1 MTDFMQD
8 GVQDPYSGYINA
20 SVGLFAQNKPF
31 EIVRGNHETRGNMS
45 RHFMDYVP
53 HKSGHIYN
61 AYRWG
66 DLEIVLLDSGE
77 DKLDNHQEY
86 YGMASF
92 YSYREEMARWFEEL
106 IKLSGLGPK
115 IALNILAT
123 YSCEEITEAI
133 FSNNCEFF
141 SSISGIGAKLANR
154 LPVEMKKQIEKINQK
169 VMEFNGAT
177 VVRRPAPI
185 VSKQKAVKNS
195 KQVEKTLQFEDNK
208 KSKKTQNSSV
218 INDAVETLKTLGFT
232 SQEVYKEVFKIA
244 KNNDCTTEDIVKEFL
259 KKK

>member
-1 MTDFMQD
+1 MIGKLTGQIAGQYGDVVVIEV
-8 GVQDPYSGYINA
+8 GTGTSAVGYEVVMKA
-20 SVGLFAQNKPF
+20 GEVSTFAPGETVSVFIKEIIKEDDDTLYGFTSF
-31 EIVRGNHETRGNMS
+31 EE
-45 RHFMDYVP
+45 
-53 HKSGHIYN
+53 KC
-61 AYRWG
+61 
-66 DLEIVLLDSGE
+66 
-77 DKLDNHQEY
+77 
-86 YGMASF
+86 
-92 YSYREEMARWFEEL
+92 WFEEL

-115 IALNILAT
+115 IALNILST

-154 LPVEMKKQIEKINQK
+154 LPVEMKKQIEKINHK
-169 VMEFNGAT
+169 VMEFNGAS
-177 VVRRPAPI
+177 VVRAVPI

-208 KSKKTQNSSV
+208 KAKKAQNSSV

>member
-1 MTDFMQD
+1 MIGKLTGRVAGQYGDIVIIEVGTDIAA
-8 GVQDPYSGYINA
+8 VGYEVIMKA
-20 SVGLFAQNKPF
+20 GEVGTFAPGEIADVFVKEIIKEEDDTLYGFTSF
-31 EIVRGNHETRGNMS
+31 EERC
-45 RHFMDYVP
+45 
-53 HKSGHIYN
+53 
-61 AYRWG
+61 
-66 DLEIVLLDSGE
+66 
-77 DKLDNHQEY
+77 
-86 YGMASF
+86 
-92 YSYREEMARWFEEL
+92 WFEEM

-115 IALNILAT
+115 IALNILST

-154 LPVEMKKQIEKINQK
+154 IPVEMKKQIEKINQK
-169 VMEFNGAT
+169 IMEFNGAT
-177 VVRRPAPI
+177 VVRRPVPI
-185 VSKQKAVKNS
+185 ASKQKTVKNS

-208 KSKKTQNSSV
+208 KSKKNNNSLV

-232 SQEVYKEVFKIA
+232 SHEVYREVFKIA

>member
-1 MTDFMQD
+1 MIGKLTGRVVGQYGDIVIIEV
-8 GVQDPYSGYINA
+8 GTEASAVGYEVVMKA
-20 SVGLFAQNKPF
+20 GEVCTFAPGETVSVFIKEIIKEDDDTLYGFTSF
-31 EIVRGNHETRGNMS
+31 EERC
-45 RHFMDYVP
+45 
-53 HKSGHIYN
+53 
-61 AYRWG
+61 
-66 DLEIVLLDSGE
+66 
-77 DKLDNHQEY
+77 
-86 YGMASF
+86 
-92 YSYREEMARWFEEL
+92 WFEEL

-115 IALNILAT
+115 IALNILST

-169 VMEFNGAT
+169 VMEFGGAP
-177 VVRRPAPI
+177 VVRAMPMAP
-185 VSKQKAVKNS
+185 KQKAVKNS
-195 KQVEKTLQFEDNK
+195 KQVEKTFQFEDNK
-208 KSKKTQNSSV
+208 KAKKAQNSSV

>member
-1 MTDFMQD
+1 MIGKLTGRVAGQYGDIIIIEVGTDTA
-8 GVQDPYSGYINA
+8 VGYEVVMKA
-20 SVGLFAQNKPF
+20 GEVCTFAPGETVSVFIK
-31 EIVRGNHETRGNMS
+31 EIIKEDDDTLYGFTS
-45 RHFMDYVP
+45 
-53 HKSGHIYN
+53 
-61 AYRWG
+61 
-66 DLEIVLLDSGE
+66 LE
-77 DKLDNHQEY
+77 DKC
-86 YGMASF
+86 
-92 YSYREEMARWFEEL
+92 WFEEL

-115 IALNILAT
+115 TALNILAT

-169 VMEFNGAT
+169 VAEFNGAP
-177 VVRRPAPI
+177 VVRAVPI

-208 KSKKTQNSSV
+208 KAKKKNNSIV

-244 KNNDCTTEDIVKEFL
+244 KNSDYTTEEIVKDFL

>member
-1 MTDFMQD
+1 MIGKLTGRVAGQYGDIVIIEVGTDI
-8 GVQDPYSGYINA
+8 SAIGYEVVMKA
-20 SVGLFAQNKPF
+20 GEVGTFAPGEIADVFVKEIIKEDDDTLYGFISF
-31 EIVRGNHETRGNMS
+31 EERC
-45 RHFMDYVP
+45 
-53 HKSGHIYN
+53 
-61 AYRWG
+61 
-66 DLEIVLLDSGE
+66 
-77 DKLDNHQEY
+77 
-86 YGMASF
+86 
-92 YSYREEMARWFEEL
+92 WFEEM

-115 IALNILAT
+115 IALNILST

-154 LPVEMKKQIEKINQK
+154 IPVEMKKQIEKINQK
-169 VMEFNGAT
+169 IMEFNGAT
-177 VVRRPAPI
+177 VVRRPVPI
-185 VSKQKAVKNS
+185 ASKQKAVKNS

-208 KSKKTQNSSV
+208 KSKKNNNSLV

-232 SQEVYKEVFKIA
+232 SQEVYREVFKIA

>member
-1 MTDFMQD
+1 MIGKLTGRVAGQYGDIVIIEVGTDIAA
-8 GVQDPYSGYINA
+8 VGYEVVMKA
-20 SVGLFAQNKPF
+20 GEVGTFAPGEIADVFVKEIIKEDDDTLYGFTSF
-31 EIVRGNHETRGNMS
+31 EERC
-45 RHFMDYVP
+45 
-53 HKSGHIYN
+53 
-61 AYRWG
+61 
-66 DLEIVLLDSGE
+66 
-77 DKLDNHQEY
+77 
-86 YGMASF
+86 
-92 YSYREEMARWFEEL
+92 WFEEM

-115 IALNILAT
+115 IALNILST

-154 LPVEMKKQIEKINQK
+154 IPVEMKKQIEKINQK
-169 VMEFNGAT
+169 VMEFNGAS
-177 VVRRPAPI
+177 VVRAVPI
-185 VSKQKAVKNS
+185 VSKQKTVKNG

-208 KSKKTQNSSV
+208 KSKKNNNSLA

-244 KNNDCTTEDIVKEFL
+244 KNNDCTTEEIVKEFL

>member
-1 MTDFMQD
+1 MIGKLTGRIAGQYGDVVVIEVSTDTAVGYEVVMKAGEACTFA
-8 GVQDPYSGYINA
+8 SGETA
-20 SVGLFAQNKPF
+20 SVFIKEIIKEDDDTLYGFTSF
-31 EIVRGNHETRGNMS
+31 EE
-45 RHFMDYVP
+45 
-53 HKSGHIYN
+53 KC
-61 AYRWG
+61 
-66 DLEIVLLDSGE
+66 
-77 DKLDNHQEY
+77 
-86 YGMASF
+86 
-92 YSYREEMARWFEEL
+92 WFEEL

-141 SSISGIGAKLANR
+141 SSISCIGAKLANR
-154 LPVEMKKQIEKINQK
+154 IPVEMKKQIEKINQK
-169 VMEFNGAT
+169 VMEFGGAP
-177 VVRRPAPI
+177 VVRAATMA
-185 VSKQKAVKNS
+185 SKQKVVKNS

-208 KSKKTQNSSV
+208 KSKKAQNSSV

-244 KNNDCTTEDIVKEFL
+244 KNKDCTTEEIVKEFL

>member
-1 MTDFMQD
+1 M
-8 GVQDPYSGYINA
+8 PA
-20 SVGLFAQNKPF
+20 SIFIKEIIKEDDDTLYGFTSF
-31 EIVRGNHETRGNMS
+31 EE
-45 RHFMDYVP
+45 
-53 HKSGHIYN
+53 KC
-61 AYRWG
+61 
-66 DLEIVLLDSGE
+66 
-77 DKLDNHQEY
+77 
-86 YGMASF
+86 
-92 YSYREEMARWFEEL
+92 WFEEL

-115 IALNILAT
+115 IALNILST

-169 VMEFNGAT
+169 VMEFGGAA
-177 VVRRPAPI
+177 VVRATPIAP
-185 VSKQKAVKNS
+185 KQKAVKNS
-195 KQVEKTLQFEDNK
+195 KQVEKTFQFEDTK

-244 KNNDCTTEDIVKEFL
+244 KKSDCTTEEIVKEFL

>member
-1 MTDFMQD
+1 MIGKLT
-8 GVQDPYSGYINA
+8 GRISGHY
-20 SVGLFAQNKPF
+20 G
-31 EIVRGNHETRGNMS
+31 EIVIIEVGTEASAVGYEVVMKAGEACTFAPGETAS
-45 RHFMDYVP
+45 IFI
-53 HKSGHIYN
+53 K
-61 AYRWG
+61 
-66 DLEIVLLDSGE
+66 EIIKE
-77 DKLDNHQEY
+77 DDDTL
-86 YGMASF
+86 YGF
-92 YSYREEMARWFEEL
+92 TLFEEKCWFEEL

-154 LPVEMKKQIEKINQK
+154 LPVEMKKQIEKINHK
-169 VMEFNGAT
+169 VMEFNGAP

-244 KNNDCTTEDIVKEFL
+244 KNNDCTTEEIVKEFL

>member
-1 MTDFMQD
+1 MIGKLTGRIAGQYGDVVVIEV
-8 GVQDPYSGYINA
+8 GIETSAVGYEVVMKAGEACTFAPGETA
-20 SVGLFAQNKPF
+20 SIFIKEIIKEDDDTLYGFTSF
-31 EIVRGNHETRGNMS
+31 EE
-45 RHFMDYVP
+45 
-53 HKSGHIYN
+53 KC
-61 AYRWG
+61 
-66 DLEIVLLDSGE
+66 
-77 DKLDNHQEY
+77 
-86 YGMASF
+86 
-92 YSYREEMARWFEEL
+92 WFEEL

-169 VMEFNGAT
+169 VMEFGGEAT
-177 VVRRPAPI
+177 VRRTVPI
-185 VSKQKAVKNS
+185 VSKQKMVKNS
-195 KQVEKTLQFEDNK
+195 KQVEKTFQFEDNK
-208 KSKKTQNSSV
+208 KAKKAQNSSV

-244 KNNDCTTEDIVKEFL
+244 KNKDCTTEEIVKEFL

>member
-1 MTDFMQD
+1 MIGKLTGRVAGQYGDIIIIEVGTDTA
-8 GVQDPYSGYINA
+8 VGYEVVMKA
-20 SVGLFAQNKPF
+20 GEVCTFAPGETVSVFIK
-31 EIVRGNHETRGNMS
+31 EIIKEDDDTLYGFTS
-45 RHFMDYVP
+45 
-53 HKSGHIYN
+53 
-61 AYRWG
+61 
-66 DLEIVLLDSGE
+66 LE
-77 DKLDNHQEY
+77 DKC
-86 YGMASF
+86 
-92 YSYREEMARWFEEL
+92 WFEEL

-115 IALNILAT
+115 TALNILAT

-169 VMEFNGAT
+169 VAEFNGAP
-177 VVRRPAPI
+177 VVRAVPI

-208 KSKKTQNSSV
+208 KAKKNNNSIV

-244 KNNDCTTEDIVKEFL
+244 KNSDYTTEEIVKDFL

>member
-1 MTDFMQD
+1 MIGKLTGRVAGQY
-8 GVQDPYSGYINA
+8 GEIIIIEVVTETSAVGYEVVMKA
-20 SVGLFAQNKPF
+20 GEVCTFAPGETVSVFIKEIIKEDDNTLYGFTSF
-31 EIVRGNHETRGNMS
+31 EE
-45 RHFMDYVP
+45 
-53 HKSGHIYN
+53 KC
-61 AYRWG
+61 
-66 DLEIVLLDSGE
+66 
-77 DKLDNHQEY
+77 
-86 YGMASF
+86 
-92 YSYREEMARWFEEL
+92 WFEEL

-115 IALNILAT
+115 IALNILST

-141 SSISGIGAKLANR
+141 SSISGIGSKLANR
-154 LPVEMKKQIEKINQK
+154 IPVEMKKQIEKINQK
-169 VMEFNGAT
+169 VMEFNGSP

-185 VSKQKAVKNS
+185 ASKQKTVKNS
-195 KQVEKTLQFEDNK
+195 KQVEETLQFEESK
-208 KSKKTQNSSV
+208 KSKKNNNSLV